1 MRERARERE
10 RERKRVGLRVKRWK
24 GSFSLFVCAAGK
36 MAPPKGAEGEQK
48 GGKSKGLKKPGRP
61 PKAEKKPVVEGSSKG
76 PGKKG
81 KKAKRSIETYKI
93 YIYKVLKQVALY
105 FPLSFSFFP
114 GLSVFDG
121 FCSLISH
128 PYYFAFHDMS
138 NRRPREL
145 RCYVQHGKNEKATEY
160 FHNRHHGE
168 RHRVH
173 YDISWR

>member
-1 MRERARERE
+1 
-10 RERKRVGLRVKRWK
+10 
-24 GSFSLFVCAAGK
+24 

-105 FPLSFSFFP
+105 FLFLLSFSRVCQSSTLWFFHLASFLLC
-114 GLSVFDG
+114 LS
-121 FCSLISH
+121 
-128 PYYFAFHDMS
+128 
-138 NRRPREL
+138 
-145 RCYVQHGKNEKATEY
+145 
-160 FHNRHHGE
+160 
-168 RHRVH
+168 
-173 YDISWR
+173 